1 MQARQAGAGG
11 GGGDGRDR
19 GAGGRV
25 GGPHQTVPAT
35 GLSRAAAH
43 GQSDHHL
50 AAGGRAVLQRGAGA
64 GAVPAP
70 HGGRDSRLALLECT
84 GRGGTGQSLSCVHQE
99 INKI

>member
-50 AAGGRAVLQRGAGA
+50 AAGGRAG
-64 GAVPAP
+64 
-70 HGGRDSRLALLECT
+70 GGRGPGGRAGRALLR
-84 GRGGTGQSLSCVHQE
+84 RGLRVAVGGLERAAGPDDWQQ
-99 INKI
+99 